1 MNTTPHWEVP
11 KRLYVLIVIFLLF
24 LVSFWSFRMYEIY
37 NTATGGYPRE
47 ISIEGKGKA
56 YAIPDVAKISLGVTT
71 DGATS
76 EVTVLDNTKKINAI
90 MAELENFKIDKKDIQ
105 TTNYYLN
112 PKYDYTPDKGNFQNG
127 YTLSQNIEIKVRDF
141 TKIGDIIAKTTKVGA
156 NMVGGIN
163 FTVDDTDK
171 AKAEARVQAI
181 AKARENAKSIA
192 DAAGLKLG
200 KVLSYYEYV
209 DAGYPDY
216 GKGGGMMA
224 SSADV
229 GGPMPVS
236 PTIEPGQQ
244 EVSITVNLSYR
255 IY

>member
-1 MNTTPHWEVP
+1 MNSNPNLDVS
-11 KRLYVLIVIFLLF
+11 KRVYVLMVIFLLF

-37 NTATGGYPRE
+37 NTATGGFARE

-76 EVTVLDNTKKINAI
+76 EVTVQENTKKINAI
-90 MAELENFKIDKKDIQ
+90 MAELENFQIDKKDIQ
-105 TTNYYLN
+105 TTSYYLN
-112 PKYDYTPDKGNFQNG
+112 PKYDYTPDKGSQQNG

-156 NMVGGIN
+156 NMVGGIS
-163 FTVDDTDK
+163 FTIDDTDK
-171 AKAEARVQAI
+171 AKAEARVKAI
-181 AKARENAKSIA
+181 AKARENAKAITE
-192 DAAGLKLG
+192 AAGLKLG
-200 KVLSYYEYV
+200 KVLSYYEYT
-209 DAGYPDY
+209 DSTIDY

-224 SSADV
+224 SSV
-229 GGPMPVS
+229 NSGGPVPVA